1 MLIVACYGIFIMK
14 IYIGTDHAGLAQ
26 KEKIITFL
34 RDGGYEVIDKGAFEY
49 DEGDDFPDFVVPVAR
64 EVSKNPQGVR
74 GIILGG
80 SGQGEAMVA
89 NRFPHVRAALYY
101 GPAFSLTNNISNL
114 VLSREHNDSNI
125 LSIGSRFVS
134 DDEAV
139 EAVRAWLDTPF
150 SNGEQYKRRI
160 NKMERAHE

>member
-1 MLIVACYGIFIMK
+1 MK

-34 RDGGYEVIDKGAFEY
+34 REGGYEVEDKGASEY
-49 DEGDDFPDFVVPVAR
+49 DEGDDFPDFVIPVAR
-64 EVSKNPQGVR
+64 EVSRNPQGAR

-80 SGQGEAMVA
+80 SGQGEAMTA

-101 GPAFSLTNNISNL
+101 GPAFSLTNNVSNL
-114 VLSREHNDSNI
+114 ALSREHNDSNV

-139 EAVRAWLDTPF
+139 EAVREWLDTPF
-150 SNGEQYKRRI
+150 PGSERHKRRI
-160 NKMERAHE
+160 NKIERAHE

>member
-1 MLIVACYGIFIMK
+1 MK

-34 RDGGYEVIDKGAFEY
+34 KESGHEVEDKGAFEY
-49 DEGDDFPDFVVPVAR
+49 DESDDYPDFVIAVAR
-64 EVSKNPQGVR
+64 EVSRNPQGAK

-80 SGQGEAMVA
+80 SGQGEAMTA

-101 GPAFSLTNNISNL
+101 GPAFSLTNNVSNL
-114 VLSREHNDSNI
+114 ALSREHNDSNI

-134 DDEAV
+134 DDDAV
-139 EAVRAWLDTPF
+139 EAVRQWLDTPF
-150 SNGEQYKRRI
+150 SGGERHKRRI
-160 NKMERAHE
+160 NKIERAHE